1 MENRKNPPQ
10 TPQFTSINSKNQITL
25 PKEICKTLDIKEGT
39 RFLII
44 ADKTKPRITLYPIIL
59 GKEKF
64 AELHMKLR
72 NIPGVLGKVA
82 TELGK
87 MNINIESSIV
97 PPSVE
102 KISDFQAVIN
112 LTQCKLSI
120 VEIEEKLRKL
130 ENTIEAEIIPI
141 E

>member
-1 MENRKNPPQ
+1 MEKRKNLSQ
-10 TPQFTSINSKNQITL
+10 ASQFTTINVKNQITL
-25 PKEICKTLDIKEGT
+25 PQEICEMLNIKEGT
-39 RFLII
+39 RFLVI
-44 ADKTKPRITLYPIIL
+44 ADKPKSRITLYPVIL
-59 GKEKF
+59 GKDKF

-87 MNINIESSIV
+87 ININIESSIV
-97 PPSVE
+97 PPSAE
-102 KISDFQAVIN
+102 KISDFHAIIN
-112 LTQCKLSI
+112 LTECSFSI
-120 VEIEEKLRKL
+120 VEVEEKLRKL